1 MALTDYGVIA
11 TKNGK
16 LITGI
21 ADTKGLYR
29 INPKSTLGFEI
40 TNENQDIL
48 NVLYVGNW
56 NFHVGLYKQIF
67 TFGKNGI
74 NGERNYLLYLD
85 NPFKKKVW
93 YLKEYGINIKIKQIQ
108 DCRYMMS
115 FKLDRDFYNIYFGYG
130 VEYGLME
137 YFKKHK
143 LYNISNKELLFLK
156 RYNMLST
163 LSK

>member
-29 INPKSTLGFEI
+29 INPKSTLGFDI
-40 TNENQDIL
+40 INENQDIL

-56 NFHVGLYKQIF
+56 DFHVGFYKQTF
-67 TFGKNGI
+67 TCGQHGI
-74 NGERNYLLYLD
+74 NDERDYLLLSD
-85 NPFKKKVW
+85 NPLRHKVW
-93 YLKEYGINIKIKQIQ
+93 YFAKHEVKIKIKQVQ
-108 DCRYMMS
+108 DDRYMMS
-115 FKLDRDFYNIYFGYG
+115 FRLNGDVYNIYFGYG
-130 VEYGLME
+130 VEYGAME
-137 YFKKHK
+137 YFQKHK
-143 LYNISNKELLFLK
+143 LYNITRRELLFLK
-156 RYNMLST
+156 RYNMLNT

>member
-56 NFHVGLYKQIF
+56 NFHVGFYKQTF
-67 TFGKNGI
+67 TCGQHGVN
-74 NGERNYLLYLD
+74 NNRNYLLLE
-85 NPFKKKVW
+85 NTLRKKVW
-93 YLKEYGINIKIKQIQ
+93 YLKECGINIKIKQIQ

-115 FKLDRDFYNIYFGYG
+115 FKLDGDFYNIYFGYG
-130 VEYGLME
+130 VECGLME

-156 RYNMLST
+156 RYNMIST